1 MAKQS
6 NELRIYS
13 TIGGMRLI
21 YNDFFEIYKDVIKNQ
36 RKGKHEGVKWVTSI
50 YNKQDIEIVTI
61 FLNEGINVHH
71 VKSVPFY
78 ILYLE
83 PIPKFDKIIAFISIS
98 KL

>member
-36 RKGKHEGVKWVTSI
+36 RNGKHEGVKWITSI
-50 YNKQDIEIVTI
+50 YNKQDIEIATI

-71 VKSVPFY
+71 AKK
-78 ILYLE
+78 LYH
-83 PIPKFDKIIAFISIS
+83 
-98 KL
+98 